1 MKKIE
6 KRALLC
12 LLLAAAL
19 LLGSGLFVFR
29 FVKNGGRWV
38 SFAANRHLYNRQGQ
52 LSVGRVLDRDGDVL
66 SWTEEDGTRRWY
78 DNATVRKA
86 TLHAV
91 GDAQGNIGTGAL
103 VAFAD
108 QLSGYNLLTGAYSPL
123 GAGNDLYLTLDAR
136 YNYIAYEALAG
147 RKGAV
152 GVYNYETGEVLCM
165 VSTPAFDPL
174 YPPSSEEMEGNDAY
188 DGVYLNRFL
197 SGTFPPGS
205 VYKTVV
211 LSAAIE
217 RMPDLFDRTWTCTGS
232 TQVGDGAITC
242 PRAHGEQ
249 DISSALANSC
259 NGVFA
264 LLADELGE
272 DMLEEYTV
280 RAGLT
285 SSYRV
290 SGLNTAAGSFD
301 FDGLTANELGWAG
314 VGQYNDLANPCALMV
329 YMGAIAN
336 GGTAAVPRLVLKTE
350 NALGLPSLPALPR
363 HTKKLVEGDTAAAL
377 AELMAHNVTA
387 QYGASRFPNMD
398 VCAKSGTAEV
408 GGRQGPPRLVRRLPP
423 QPRRPLRLRG
433 AGGERRLR
441 CGRGG
446 LRGGQ
451 GAGRCGQRI
460 LKAGPRRAAKPCAG
474 GVLIAAPVRCAGA
487 RRGSP
492 PPPPAPERARGGRD
506 RRSPPPRSGR
516 RPPPAAPP

>member
-52 LSVGRVLDRDGDVL
+52 LSVGQVLDRDGDVL
-66 SWTEEDGTRRWY
+66 SWTEEDGARRWY
-78 DNATVRKA
+78 DNSTVRKA

-165 VSTPAFDPL
+165 VSAPAFDPL
-174 YPPSSEEMEGNDAY
+174 NPPSAEELEENDAY
-188 DGVYLNRFL
+188 EGAYLNRFL

-242 PRAHGEQ
+242 PHAHGEQ

-264 LLADELGE
+264 LLAGELGE
-272 DMLEEYTV
+272 DVLEEYTV

-336 GGTAAVPRLVLKTE
+336 GGTAAMPRLVLKTE

-377 AELMAHNVTA
+377 AERGVTA
-387 QYGASRFPNMD
+387 WLSPAGDGVWSGPSLSIRFYSPGAASRSSILLLSCRGYD
-398 VCAKSGTAEV
+398 TDGE
-408 GGRQGPPRLVRRLPP
+408 LV
-423 QPRRPLRLRG
+423 
-433 AGGERRLR
+433 AF
-441 CGRGG
+441 C
-446 LRGGQ
+446 
-451 GAGRCGQRI
+451 
-460 LKAGPRRAAKPCAG
+460 
-474 GVLIAAPVRCAGA
+474 
-487 RRGSP
+487 
-492 PPPPAPERARGGRD
+492 D
-506 RRSPPPRSGR
+506 
-516 RPPPAAPP
+516 